1 MRLLIAISSC
11 YDFEKNGNNQVL
23 RDTWLQDAGDYKFF
37 FGTGQGA
44 EDAADQTDLTM
55 TAQFMACMKPA
66 RSRALSLPALP
77 ADAVL
82 LPDVE
87 DDYGHLSAK
96 TQASLRWAAERDYD
110 FVYRCFPD
118 TYCRPERLSSCGF
131 EAYDYYGDFRTEHC
145 TPDNYPSGGP
155 GYVLSRRA
163 FELLLTA
170 PIEGVHRVAH
180 YAEDLWVGQILNRHR
195 DLGLRYFDDQRFV
208 NRGTRAS
215 GPLKDNY
222 LISTHLSCPDRYH
235 PDRMLEKH
243 SQWLASQ

>member
-1 MRLLIAISSC
+1 VKLLTAISSC

-23 RDTWLQDAGDYKFF
+23 RDTWLAGAKVDHKFF

-44 EDAADQTDLTM
+44 EDAVL
-55 TAQFMACMKPA
+55 
-66 RSRALSLPALP
+66 LP
-77 ADAVL
+77 DCVL

-96 TQASLRWAAERDYD
+96 TQKSLLWASSYGYD
-110 FVYRCFPD
+110 FVFRCFPD
-118 TYCRPERLSSCGF
+118 TYVRPERLMACGF
-131 EAYDYYGDFRTEHC
+131 EAYDYYGDFRGEHC
-145 TPDNYPSGGP
+145 GPDNYPSGGP

-163 FELLLTA
+163 FELLLDA

-195 DLGLRYFDDQRFV
+195 NLGLRYFDDQRFV
-208 NRGTRAS
+208 NHGTRAA
-215 GPLKDNY
+215 GPLKSNT
-222 LISTHLSCPDRYH
+222 LIATHLSCPDRYH
-235 PDRMLEKH
+235 PGRMREKH